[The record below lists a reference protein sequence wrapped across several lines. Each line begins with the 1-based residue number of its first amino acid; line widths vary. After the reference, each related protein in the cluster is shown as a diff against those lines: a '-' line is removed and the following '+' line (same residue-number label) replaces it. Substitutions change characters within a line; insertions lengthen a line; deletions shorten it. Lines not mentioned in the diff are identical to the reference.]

1 LRFHIPSETSL
12 NLTPECVGQWQK
24 VLAVTDDLVVMSR
37 QNLLFTVLLVE
48 RFMIGC
54 KNRRAI
60 RNAT

>member
-1 LRFHIPSETSL
+1 LRFHIASETSL
-12 NLTPECVGQWQK
+12 NLTPECVAQWQK